1 MHTAQGGEQARSLS
15 YETGSLVRID
25 LTRTVRHRRLRPA
38 GPVHIRQRRSQHRVR
53 ARSGERRC
61 LDRKGVV
68 LRRAG
73 PSGVPLGDLQP
84 AEPRP
89 LRRPTESSTP
99 QTSVASSALSPP
111 ARCASVYAIDF
122 EPHVPDDGE
131 EDALPER
138 VVERSA
144 LLHAAEH
151 DELSTGLHLHRGPKA
166 RDQLTILSH
175 RDDTQPSA

>member
-1 MHTAQGGEQARSLS
+1 MA
-15 YETGSLVRID
+15 
-25 LTRTVRHRRLRPA
+25 P
-38 GPVHIRQRRSQHRVR
+38 
-53 ARSGERRC
+53 
-61 LDRKGVV
+61 RKKTDPTD
-68 LRRAG
+68 
-73 PSGVPLGDLQP
+73 PSAPH
-84 AEPRP
+84 
-89 LRRPTESSTP
+89 
-99 QTSVASSALSPP
+99 TSVASSALSPP
-111 ARCASVYAIDF
+111 ARCTSVYAIAF